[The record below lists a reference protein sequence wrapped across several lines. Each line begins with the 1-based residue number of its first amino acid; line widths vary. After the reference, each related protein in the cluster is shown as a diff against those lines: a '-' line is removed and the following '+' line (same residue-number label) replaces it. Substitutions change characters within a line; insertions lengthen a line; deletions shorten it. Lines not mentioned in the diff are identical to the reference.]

1 MQTTIQQIK
10 MAKRRHRGATDNTRE
25 SLAFQEHDGL
35 RKGWLAVSEEGMFI
49 VQGGRI
55 KECNRFLSRLGGYL
69 RDEVLDTV
77 FASFFDSDS
86 IPIVES
92 ACGAEFPG
100 TRCSSAKRVSMV
112 CKDGQRVKVQLKVHP
127 CVFGEKPAILAVLSR
142 VLDSTQHSEN
152 GRAHGWLF
160 ASEKFPLGM

>member
-10 MAKRRHRGATDNTRE
+10 MAKNRHRGAAETRE
-25 SLAFQEHDGL
+25 SYAFHGHDGIL
-35 RKGWLAVSEEGMFI
+35 KGWLAVSEEGMFI
-49 VQGGRI
+49 VQDGRI

-77 FASFFDSDS
+77 FASFFDSDC

-100 TRCSSAKRVSMV
+100 TRCSSAKRVCMV

-142 VLDSTQHSEN
+142 VLDSTPHGES
-152 GRAHGWLF
+152 GRACGWLF
-160 ASEKFPLGM
+160 PSEKTLLGL

>member
-10 MAKRRHRGATDNTRE
+10 MAKSRHRGALDTRE
-25 SLAFQEHDGL
+25 SYAFQGHDGIL
-35 RKGWLAVSEEGMFI
+35 KGWLAVSEEGMFI
-49 VQGGRI
+49 VQDGRI

-92 ACGAEFPG
+92 VCGAEFSG

-127 CVFGEKPAILAVLSR
+127 CVFGEKPAMLAVLSR
-142 VLDSTQHSEN
+142 VLDSTQHGEN
-152 GRAHGWLF
+152 GRAYGWLF
-160 ASEKFPLGM
+160 ASEKIPLGL